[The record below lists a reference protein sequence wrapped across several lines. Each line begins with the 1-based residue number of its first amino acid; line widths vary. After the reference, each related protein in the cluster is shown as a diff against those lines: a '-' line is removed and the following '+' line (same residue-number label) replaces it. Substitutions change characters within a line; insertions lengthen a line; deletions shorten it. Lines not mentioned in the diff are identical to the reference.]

1 MKSIK
6 LGVEGMTCQHCV
18 RHVTEALTEVP
29 GVEAVE
35 VSLEENAATLT
46 VGEAFSEQAAAAA
59 LDEAGYTIGEALA
72 S

>member
-1 MKSIK
+1 MKNLR
-6 LGVEGMTCQHCV
+6 LGVDGMTCQHCV

-35 VSLEENAATLT
+35 VSLEENSATLT
-46 VGEAFSEQAAAAA
+46 VGEAFTEQAAAAA
-59 LDEAGYTIGEALA
+59 LDDAGYTMGEAQA